1 MNELFSLPFNQAT
14 HPSIQSVI
22 QQPMHQFSQSS
33 SNPSTNSVIQQ
44 PIHKFSH
51 PATHP
56 PIQSVIQQPIHQF
69 SQSSSNTLCPFY
81 SFKHHIRNRTQ
92 ERNKLRNSVSSGLS
106 PLIFPDEAKV
116 LTAVIMPCMIIR
128 GFHSAVWPC
137 MHAREGE
144 GALGAAA

>member
-1 MNELFSLPFNQAT
+1 MNELFNLPFNQAL
-14 HPSIQSVI
+14 HPPVQSVI

-44 PIHKFSH
+44 PIHQFSQSSSN
-51 PATHP
+51 PSTN
-56 PIQSVIQQPIHQF
+56 SVIQQPIHQY

-106 PLIFPDEAKV
+106 PLISPDEAKV

-128 GFHSAVWPC
+128 GFHSAVWPSY
-137 MHAREGE
+137 AR
-144 GALGAAA
+144 